1 MWAINKQEFHSQR
14 VGLQDVSAKVPRVL
28 VLFNRTFRVAPSL
41 IYSSLQMESCDTD
54 MPHCGVILH
63 PCETQLILSKPEF
76 GVTSDSDR
84 RAFELLN
91 EVLTLRNV
99 GSRRK
104 VGVFAAST
112 LTSTST
118 SVSAATSTSTSV
130 STAARCLSHVSYLQS
145 WNGLR
150 PELEGPEL

>member
-1 MWAINKQEFHSQR
+1 M
-14 VGLQDVSAKVPRVL
+14 QDVSAKGPRVL
-28 VLFNRTFRVAPSL
+28 VLFNITFRVAPSL

-76 GVTSDSDR
+76 GVTSDLDR

-99 GSRRK
+99 CSRRK

-112 LTSTST
+112 ST
-118 SVSAATSTSTSV
+118 SVSAATLTSTSV
-130 STAARCLSHVSYLQS
+130 STAARCLSHVSCLQS

-150 PELEGPEL
+150 PELDGPGL

>member
-1 MWAINKQEFHSQR
+1 M
-14 VGLQDVSAKVPRVL
+14 QDVSDKGPRVL

-41 IYSSLQMESCDTD
+41 IYSCLQMESCDTD

-76 GVTSDSDR
+76 GVTSDLDR

-99 GSRRK
+99 CSRRK

-112 LTSTST
+112 ST
-118 SVSAATSTSTSV
+118 SVSAATLTSTSV
-130 STAARCLSHVSYLQS
+130 STAARCLSHV
-145 WNGLR
+145 
-150 PELEGPEL
+150 